1 MEDHFTFNS
10 LDDDIPGIYPDNT
23 LFAYDGKGKAPVE
36 SFTLDDINE
45 IDLNP
50 LIDDPPT
57 PKEKEIYKSSSKKR
71 IIPDD
76 TSSKS
81 ETEKPKYVK
90 APLFSECMDIQNKNN
105 TYFNDLFYKFESRMK
120 QIEKSNIELRRRSSV
135 LESIVVDQDK
145 DITLFKK
152 KFKNMDIYLKD
163 TFEKIN
169 KNNHILGQLIKGN
182 TDMINHKFFDMIL
195 DYKTDTSSE
204 DPKQTRPLKRKY
216 NRTNY
221 KKIRDDVLEKQR
233 NEIAEK
239 EKERKETALLSE
251 KVAKQ
256 LEDEDIDEGVRV
268 SKRLKVKKI
277 VKEQIHSK

>member
-1 MEDHFTFNS
+1 MEDHFIFDS
-10 LDDDIPGIYPDNT
+10 LDDDVPKIYPDNT
-23 LFAYDGKGKAPVE
+23 LFACDGKGKAPLE

-71 IIPDD
+71 IIPVD

-81 ETEKPKYVK
+81 ETDKSKYVK

-105 TYFNDLFYKFESRMK
+105 TYFNDLFCSFESKIK
-120 QIEKSNIELRRRSSV
+120 QIEKSNIELRRRSSA
-135 LESIVVDQDK
+135 LETIVVDQDRELN
-145 DITLFKK
+145 II
-152 KFKNMDIYLKD
+152 KNKSKNTDIYLKD

-182 TDMINHKFFDMIL
+182 TDMINHKFFDMIS
-195 DYKTDTSSE
+195 DYKTDTSSK

-216 NRTNY
+216 NRTDY

-233 NEIAEK
+233 IEIAEK

-251 KVAKQ
+251 KVAKE
-256 LEDEDIDEGVRV
+256 LEDDDTDEGVRV

-277 VKEQIHSK
+277 VEEQIHSK

>member
-10 LDDDIPGIYPDNT
+10 LDDIADIYPDNT
-23 LFAYDGKGKAPVE
+23 LFPFDGKGKAPLE

-57 PKEKEIYKSSSKKR
+57 PKEKEINKSSSKKR
-71 IIPDD
+71 IIPIDL
-76 TSSKS
+76 SSKS
-81 ETEKPKYVK
+81 ETEKSKYVK

-105 TYFNDLFYKFESRMK
+105 TYFNDLFCSHESRIK
-120 QIEKSNIELRRRSSV
+120 QVEESNIELRRRSSA
-135 LESIVVDQDK
+135 LETIVVDQDRELN
-145 DITLFKK
+145 II
-152 KFKNMDIYLKD
+152 KNKSKNTDIYLKD

-182 TDMINHKFFDMIL
+182 TDMINHKFFDMIS

-216 NRTNY
+216 NRTDY

-233 NEIAEK
+233 IEIAEK

-251 KVAKQ
+251 KVAKE
-256 LEDEDIDEGVRV
+256 LEDDDTDEGIRV

-277 VKEQIHSK
+277 VEEQIHSK

>member
-23 LFAYDGKGKAPVE
+23 LFAYDGKGKAPLE
-36 SFTLDDINE
+36 TYTLDDINE

-71 IIPDD
+71 IIQVD

-81 ETEKPKYVK
+81 ETEKSKYVK
-90 APLFSECMDIQNKNN
+90 APLFSDCMDIQNKNN
-105 TYFNDLFYKFESRMK
+105 TYFNDLFYKFESKIK

-135 LESIVVDQDK
+135 LETIVVDQDREMN
-145 DITLFKK
+145 II
-152 KFKNMDIYLKD
+152 KNKSKNTDIYLKD

-169 KNNHILGQLIKGN
+169 KNNLVLGQLIKGN
-182 TDMINHKFFDMIL
+182 TDMINHNFFDTIS
-195 DYKTDTSSE
+195 DFKTDTSSE

-216 NRTNY
+216 KRTDY
-221 KKIRDDVLEKQR
+221 KKIRDDVLKKQR
-233 NEIAEK
+233 IEIAEK

-256 LEDEDIDEGVRV
+256 LEDEDMDEGVRV
-268 SKRLKVKKI
+268 SKRLRVKKI
-277 VKEQIHSK
+277 VEEQIHSK

>member
-1 MEDHFTFNS
+1 MEDHFTFDS
-10 LDDDIPGIYPDNT
+10 LDDDVPEIYPDNT
-23 LFAYDGKGKAPVE
+23 LFAYDGKGKAPLE

-57 PKEKEIYKSSSKKR
+57 PKEKEINKSSSKKR
-71 IIPDD
+71 IIPIDL
-76 TSSKS
+76 SSKS
-81 ETEKPKYVK
+81 ETEKSKYVK

-105 TYFNDLFYKFESRMK
+105 TYFNDLFCSHESRIK
-120 QIEKSNIELRRRSSV
+120 QVEESNIELRRRSSA
-135 LESIVVDQDK
+135 LETIVVDQDRELN
-145 DITLFKK
+145 II
-152 KFKNMDIYLKD
+152 KNKSKNTDIYLKD

-182 TDMINHKFFDMIL
+182 TDMINHKFFDMIS
-195 DYKTDTSSE
+195 DYKTDTSSK

-216 NRTNY
+216 NRTDY

-233 NEIAEK
+233 IEIAEK

-251 KVAKQ
+251 KVAKE
-256 LEDEDIDEGVRV
+256 LEDDDTDEGVRV
-268 SKRLKVKKI
+268 SKRLRVKKI
-277 VKEQIHSK
+277 VEEQIHSK